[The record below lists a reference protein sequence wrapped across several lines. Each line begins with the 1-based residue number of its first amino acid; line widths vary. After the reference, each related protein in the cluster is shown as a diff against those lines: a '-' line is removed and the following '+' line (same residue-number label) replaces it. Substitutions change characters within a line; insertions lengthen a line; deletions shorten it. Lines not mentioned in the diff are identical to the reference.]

1 MSSTPI
7 CWPSS
12 RPDRAVRL
20 TEAWR
25 NSFRHAAP
33 FRQWIRHQA
42 GTDLRGDEHAEIA
55 ASILLSFNGGY
66 VDTIGFVALAG
77 LFTAH
82 VTGNFV
88 TLGASIALGTGGALS
103 KLLALPVFCI
113 VIMLVRLL
121 SQRLERSR
129 KPVMTVLLWLKLVLF
144 AIAAIFAQI
153 HGPFDD
159 GNSLAAL
166 AVGMIL
172 VSAMAIQNA
181 FHRVHLSKMP
191 PTTLM
196 TGTTTQIMLDL
207 ADLIGGTAQGDIEPI
222 KERLKRMS
230 GSVVAFALGCAA
242 AAVAFLLSRTWC
254 FAIPVAL
261 VAMSF
266 FAPVGPS
273 EKASA
278 AAPAIGGHTD

>member
-1 MSSTPI
+1 M
-7 CWPSS
+7 
-12 RPDRAVRL
+12 ARL
-20 TEAWR
+20 
-25 NSFRHAAP
+25 P
-33 FRQWIRHQA
+33 
-42 GTDLRGDEHAEIA
+42 LP
-55 ASILLSFNGGY
+55 ILLSFNGGY
-66 VDTIGFVALAG
+66 VDTVGFVALAG

-113 VIMLVRLL
+113 VILLVRLL

-129 KPVMTVLLWLKLVLF
+129 KPVMTVLLWLKLIHF
-144 AIAAIFAQI
+144 IIAATFAQI

-159 GNSLAAL
+159 GNSLAAF
-166 AVGMIL
+166 AIGMVL

-207 ADLIGGTAQGDIEPI
+207 ADLIGGTAPGDLKPV

-230 GSVVAFALGCAA
+230 ASVVAFALGCAA

-254 FAIPVAL
+254 FAVPVVLVAL
-261 VAMSF
+261 SF
-266 FAPVGPS
+266 FAPVGSP
-273 EKASA
+273 EAAST
-278 AAPAIGGHTD
+278 AAPANAVHTE

>member
-1 MSSTPI
+1 MP
-7 CWPSS
+7 
-12 RPDRAVRL
+12 RL
-20 TEAWR
+20 
-25 NSFRHAAP
+25 P
-33 FRQWIRHQA
+33 
-42 GTDLRGDEHAEIA
+42 LP
-55 ASILLSFNGGY
+55 ILLSFNGGY

>member
-1 MSSTPI
+1 MP
-7 CWPSS
+7 
-12 RPDRAVRL
+12 RL
-20 TEAWR
+20 
-25 NSFRHAAP
+25 P
-33 FRQWIRHQA
+33 
-42 GTDLRGDEHAEIA
+42 LP
-55 ASILLSFNGGY
+55 ILLSFNGGY
-66 VDTIGFVALAG
+66 VDTVGFVALAG

-103 KLLALPVFCI
+103 KLLALPVFCV

-121 SQRLERSR
+121 SQWLERRR
-129 KPVMTVLLWLKLVLF
+129 KPVMAVLLWLKLVLF
-144 AIAAIFAQI
+144 VIAATFAQV

-159 GNSLAAL
+159 GNSLAAF
-166 AVGMIL
+166 AAGMIL

-207 ADLIGGTAQGDIEPI
+207 ADLIGGMAQGNLKPV

-230 GSVVAFALGCAA
+230 ASVVAFALGCAA

-254 FAIPVAL
+254 FAVPVAL
-261 VAMSF
+261 VALSL
-266 FAPVGPS
+266 FAPVRPP
-273 EKASA
+273 EKASTE
-278 AAPAIGGHTD
+278 APADTAHTE

>member
-1 MSSTPI
+1 M
-7 CWPSS
+7 
-12 RPDRAVRL
+12 ARL
-20 TEAWR
+20 
-25 NSFRHAAP
+25 SLP
-33 FRQWIRHQA
+33 
-42 GTDLRGDEHAEIA
+42 
-55 ASILLSFNGGY
+55 ILLSFNGGY
-66 VDTIGFVALAG
+66 VDTVGFVALAG

-113 VIMLVRLL
+113 VILLVRLL
-121 SQRLERSR
+121 SQQLERSR
-129 KPVMTVLLWLKLVLF
+129 KPVMTVLLSLKLVLF
-144 AIAAIFAQI
+144 IIAAIFAQI

-159 GNSLAAL
+159 GNGLAAF
-166 AVGMIL
+166 AIGMVL

-181 FHRVHLSKMP
+181 FHRVHMSKMP

-207 ADLIGGTAQGDIEPI
+207 ADLIGGTAQGDLKPV

-230 GSVVAFALGCAA
+230 ASVVAFALGCAA

-254 FAIPVAL
+254 FAVPVVLVAL
-261 VAMSF
+261 SF
-266 FAPVGPS
+266 FAPVGSP
-273 EKASA
+273 ETASV
-278 AAPAIGGHTD
+278 AAPANGAHTE

>member
-1 MSSTPI
+1 M
-7 CWPSS
+7 
-12 RPDRAVRL
+12 ARL
-20 TEAWR
+20 
-25 NSFRHAAP
+25 P
-33 FRQWIRHQA
+33 
-42 GTDLRGDEHAEIA
+42 LP
-55 ASILLSFNGGY
+55 ILLSFNGGY
-66 VDTIGFVALAG
+66 VDTVGFVALAG

-113 VIMLVRLL
+113 VILLVRLL

-144 AIAAIFAQI
+144 IIAATFAQI

-159 GNSLAAL
+159 GNSLAAF
-166 AVGMIL
+166 AIGMVL

-207 ADLIGGTAQGDIEPI
+207 ADLIGGTAQGDLKPV

-230 GSVVAFALGCAA
+230 ASVVAFALGCAA

-254 FAIPVAL
+254 FAVPVVLVAL
-261 VAMSF
+261 SF
-266 FAPVGPS
+266 FAPVGSP
-273 EKASA
+273 ETASV
-278 AAPAIGGHTD
+278 AAPTNGVHTE

>member
-1 MSSTPI
+1 M
-7 CWPSS
+7 
-12 RPDRAVRL
+12 ARL
-20 TEAWR
+20 
-25 NSFRHAAP
+25 SLP
-33 FRQWIRHQA
+33 
-42 GTDLRGDEHAEIA
+42 
-55 ASILLSFNGGY
+55 ILLSFNGGY
-66 VDTIGFVALAG
+66 VDTVGFVALAG

-113 VIMLVRLL
+113 VILLVRLL
-121 SQRLERSR
+121 SQQLERSR
-129 KPVMTVLLWLKLVLF
+129 KPVMTVLLSLKLVLF
-144 AIAAIFAQI
+144 IIAAIFAQI

-159 GNSLAAL
+159 GNGLAAF
-166 AVGMIL
+166 AIGMVL

-181 FHRVHLSKMP
+181 FHRVHMSKMP

-207 ADLIGGTAQGDIEPI
+207 ADLIGGTAQGDLKPV

-230 GSVVAFALGCAA
+230 ASVVTFALGCAA

-254 FAIPVAL
+254 FAVPVVLVAL
-261 VAMSF
+261 SF
-266 FAPVGPS
+266 FAPVGSP
-273 EKASA
+273 ETASV
-278 AAPAIGGHTD
+278 AAPANGAHTE